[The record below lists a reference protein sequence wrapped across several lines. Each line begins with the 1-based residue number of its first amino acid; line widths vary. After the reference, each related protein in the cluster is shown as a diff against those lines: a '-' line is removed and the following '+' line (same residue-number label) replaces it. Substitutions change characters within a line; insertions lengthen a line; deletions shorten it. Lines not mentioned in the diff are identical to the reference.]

1 MELTRLRPA
10 RATGPLAPLA
20 WLLAALD
27 LAVAWLIVVLLSAMV
42 AIVSAQVA
50 LRYGVNS
57 SIGWADEVSRLTFV
71 WTMFLAIPLG
81 IKAGA
86 HIGIELVTDRLPPA
100 LRGGLQ
106 RLMAAIAMAM
116 MLLVAWQ
123 TILLAAD
130 QWAYSWSVSA
140 TNATGSAVGAP
151 GSVGFATAPSPC
163 PGDING
169 DGMTNAADFNIL
181 ATSFGQSVPIGTG
194 ADIAQDGV
202 VNTGDFNV
210 LASEFG
216 CGT

>member
-10 RATGPLAPLA
+10 RTNGPLAPLA
-20 WLLAALD
+20 WLLAAID
-27 LAVAWLIVVLLSAMV
+27 LAVAWAIVILLSAMV

-57 SIGWADEVSRLTFV
+57 SIGWADEASRLTFV

-81 IKAGA
+81 IKAGV

-100 LRGGLQ
+100 LRSGLQ

-130 QWAYSWSVSA
+130 QWDELMSSSSFSSSWFLVPL
-140 TNATGSAVGAP
+140 AVAGLHGALHLLW
-151 GSVGFATAPSPC
+151 
-163 PGDING
+163 I
-169 DGMTNAADFNIL
+169 
-181 ATSFGQSVPIGTG
+181 
-194 ADIAQDGV
+194 
-202 VNTGDFNV
+202 V
-210 LASEFG
+210 LAGSPARDERLLQELA
-216 CGT
+216 